1 MRLHTKNLIRQLAA
15 TIAWVLLSVVALT
28 LWIGISTHAR
38 AQGLQAQVLHAQVSQ
53 NIAQNSRGP
62 AAFPTESVARAAPAP
77 SMVGSAACS
86 DYKRQIEQLQNIIAL
101 QNQKI
106 ALLGKK

>member
-1 MRLHTKNLIRQLAA
+1 VRLHTKYFLRQFAA
-15 TIAWVLLSVVALT
+15 TIAWIVLSVAALT
-28 LWIGISTHAR
+28 LWMGISTHA
-38 AQGLQAQVLHAQVSQ
+38 HAQVSQ

-62 AAFPTESVARAAPAP
+62 AAFPTEPAARAVPMP